1 MSTQQLSET
10 VTVRYWAAAQAAAG
24 VAQESY
30 PAGRVGQILDA
41 ARGRHPELERVLAVA
56 TILRD
61 GRVVRAGD
69 EVAAGDEVEVLPPF
83 AGG

>member
-1 MSTQQLSET
+1 MSSEQGSQT

-24 VAQESY
+24 VPQESY
-30 PAGRVGQILDA
+30 PAGSVRQILEA
-41 ARGRHPELERVLAVA
+41 ARLRHPELERVLAVA
-56 TILRD
+56 TILHD
-61 GRVVRAGD
+61 GRVVRPAD